1 MPSSAR
7 TDSPSAG
14 PNFSMSASK
23 ARTATRF
30 SGSLSARVARRID
43 AGAWRLTPHVQAEW
57 QHRFD
62 DDPASITASFTAI
75 ESEPFTVAGLVP
87 VEDQAV
93 FGAGLQAQYNHTLT
107 IYSPWR
113 FVCRCVRSPFHW
125 RRSDLEVLNK
135 NPFHIL
141 QPQKKAA
148 KDNSPWSLCCC
159 MAMQCSIR

>member
-14 PNFSMSASK
+14 PILDERIQGADRD
-23 ARTATRF
+23 AV

-43 AGAWRLTPHVQAEW
+43 AGAWRLMPHVQAEW

-75 ESEPFTVAGLVP
+75 ESEPFTVAGLAP

-93 FGAGLQAQYNHTLT
+93 FGAGLQAEHNHTLT
-107 IYSPWR
+107 FSLALDASFAGAYDA
-113 FVCRCVRSPFHW
+113 RSIGAGLTWKF
-125 RRSDLEVLNK
+125 
-135 NPFHIL
+135 
-141 QPQKKAA
+141 
-148 KDNSPWSLCCC
+148 
-159 MAMQCSIR
+159 